1 MNYDIAEVQNNAIL
15 RGYWLNQKN
24 APAERVRSISIDTSG
39 IPRGLRRC
47 HRGSR
52 QASFDRFL
60 LLRVPGR
67 RWSVS
72 YLDGGERHGSL
83 SDGHGQTPRGR
94 VPGGAVGLSESG
106 VVSCRNRDF
115 LNAKECWLRCP
126 AVALIVSGNLK
137 AEENGL
143 PDAPPQF
150 LVGFCLGVTA
160 GEGGDRCHE
169 VTILP
174 AADNCLEGGEMW
186 FHIGHDT
193 APAYKRQYFG
203 NICADNS
210 KFKNQNGK

>member
-1 MNYDIAEVQNNAIL
+1 MNYDIAEVQSNAIL

-52 QASFDRFL
+52 QAS
-60 LLRVPGR
+60 
-67 RWSVS
+67 
-72 YLDGGERHGSL
+72 
-83 SDGHGQTPRGR
+83 
-94 VPGGAVGLSESG
+94 
-106 VVSCRNRDF
+106 
-115 LNAKECWLRCP
+115 
-126 AVALIVSGNLK
+126 K

-169 VTILP
+169 ITILP